1 MDIPSEM
8 SVECARGD
16 IKQAGRYRSLYS
28 DWGLGLGIEIWEL
41 SVMGMNYPL
50 VQGDREKEKGTRKR
64 TGDSTMKRAEQGG
77 RNYPKEKERESER
90 RAPEGRMHPQSQED
104 RVF

>member
-1 MDIPSEM
+1 MNIPSEM

-41 SVMGMNYPL
+41 SVMGMDYPP
-50 VQGDREKEKGTRKR
+50 VQGDRERRRGPRNR
-64 TGDSTMKRAEQGG
+64 TGDSTMKRAE
-77 RNYPKEKERESER
+77 
-90 RAPEGRMHPQSQED
+90 
-104 RVF
+104 